1 MNLVLFAWTNARTRL
16 RESVEPERPD
26 LLTRLRRVWALPRMV
41 VCAWCD
47 RVIHDGV
54 SHSITY
60 GICERCRGLR
70 LSKLERVIKEGR

>member
-1 MNLVLFAWTNARTRL
+1 
-16 RESVEPERPD
+16 
-26 LLTRLRRVWALPRMV
+26 MV